1 MISSF
6 LIGPQF
12 TAQSKDHD
20 FVDVYAPYVYLKTQD
35 GQHTKYQMF
44 VYLGY
49 KTMFAMFLKPDTV
62 LKPSTLKSLQ
72 AYLNR

>member
-12 TAQSKDHD
+12 TPGSKDQD
-20 FVDVYAPYVYLKTQD
+20 FIDVYAPYVYLKTKD
-35 GQHTKYQMF
+35 GQLTKFQMF

-49 KTMFAMFLKPDTV
+49 KTMFVMFLKPETD
-62 LKPSTLKSLQ
+62 LKTQTLK
-72 AYLNR
+72 